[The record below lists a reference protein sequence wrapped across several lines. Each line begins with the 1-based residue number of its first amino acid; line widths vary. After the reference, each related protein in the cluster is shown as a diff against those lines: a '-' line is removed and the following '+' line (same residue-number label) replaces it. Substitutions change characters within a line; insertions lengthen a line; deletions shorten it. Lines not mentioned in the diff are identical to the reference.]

1 MPKPTGTKLLILGAG
16 PVGLEAA
23 LRGVASGFDVTV
35 IESGA
40 QVAEY
45 VGRWGFAKM
54 FTPFGWNSTT
64 LGLQTLLADRLA
76 KDLPKAD
83 TFQSGKEFRETYL
96 VPLSQCAALRDRIKL
111 QTTVLSVGR
120 YGARKGEA
128 GPRTTPFR
136 VVLRGPNNVE
146 AVESADLI
154 FDCTGTYSRPNWLG
168 DGGTPAL
175 GELASRQFIPY
186 WLEDVRGSKKPQYLG
201 KSILVIG
208 HGASAASTIG
218 DLSTLA
224 EENASTWITWLTGH
238 NRGVPIARI
247 PNDPLR
253 ERDRQAARANGLATR
268 GEGNIE
274 HVADVRIDEVHCA
287 GADRGYRVVGRI
299 GKTAHT
305 WEAEKLIANIGYK
318 PDITMTSELN
328 VGEPTG
334 AWQTA
339 EPGYYVFGA
348 KSHGRNGQFLLRDGY
363 EQLNQVFGILAKQ
376 AVA

>member
-1 MPKPTGTKLLILGAG
+1 MAKPTGTKLLVLGAG

-54 FTPFGWNSTT
+54 FTPFGWNSTP

-76 KDLPKAD
+76 KDLPNAS
-83 TFQSGKEFRETYL
+83 TFQTGKEFRDSYL
-96 VPLSQCAALRDRIKL
+96 VPLSQSAGLKDRIRL
-111 QTTVLSVGR
+111 QSSVLSVGR
-120 YGARKGEA
+120 FGVRKGDG
-128 GPRTTPFR
+128 GPRTAPFR
-136 VVLRGPNNVE
+136 VVMRGPNNVE
-146 AVESADLI
+146 SAETADLI

-175 GELASRQFIPY
+175 GELTSRQFIPY
-186 WLEDVRGSKKPQYLG
+186 WLEDVRGAKKSQYLG

-208 HGASAASTIG
+208 HGASAASTICE
-218 DLSTLA
+218 LSSLA
-224 EENASTWITWLTGH
+224 EENASTWVTWLTGH
-238 NRGVPIARI
+238 NRGVPIARTA
-247 PNDPLR
+247 NDPLR
-253 ERDRQAARANGLATR
+253 ERDRQAAKANGLATR

-299 GKTAHT
+299 GKTPHT

-318 PDITMTSELN
+318 PDITMTGELN
-328 VGEPTG
+328 LSEPTG

-339 EPGYYVFGA
+339 EPGYYVFGS

-363 EQLNQVFGILAKQ
+363 EQLNQAFDGLAKR
-376 AVA
+376 VAA